1 MKSITLLLCIFL
13 PVIIAGCSKKG
24 GTDQDKS
31 ATKFAAPQWKSDT
44 TGKYPATMTSVLAL
58 PAGMVSNLTANDQLG
73 AFINGECR
81 GVASLEKV
89 GDADLFF
96 IMIHGL
102 PDESG
107 SIKFKYYSSKTCY
120 MYESNDALN
129 FLIDAVYGT
138 AQNPKT
144 LALSQLKN

>member
-1 MKSITLLLCIFL
+1 MKSITLLLFVFL
-13 PVIIAGCSKKG
+13 PVIIASCSKNG
-24 GTDQDKS
+24 GTNQDES
-31 ATKFAAPQWKSDT
+31 ATKFATPQWKADT

-58 PAGMVSNLTANDQLG
+58 PAALVSTLTANDQLA

-89 GDADLFF
+89 GNADLFF

-107 SIKFKYYSSKTCY
+107 RIKFKYYSSKTSY
-120 MYESNDALN
+120 MYESSDALN

-138 AQNPKT
+138 AQNPKI
-144 LALSQLKN
+144 LELVQLKN